1 MGDKGSGSTA
11 RDGVDYLPHLSFR
24 REFGFVVV
32 AGVLALACLAQN
44 APSSTSPTK
53 APRHVDNRATA
64 PALNSRADYVGDDA
78 CRTCHQDKF
87 NTYLETAHH
96 LTSAV
101 ATKETVLGT
110 FAPGTNVLKTGN
122 PDLYFQMDAKPD
134 GFYQTAVSGI
144 PPNTWSRTERLD
156 LVIGSGGKG
165 QTYLYWH
172 DGQLFQLPVGY
183 STVLA
188 RWINSPGYRDGTA
201 NFERPIIPRCLE
213 CHAGYFEA
221 LAPPMGN
228 LYNTKNF
235 VVGVSCE
242 RCHGPGRQHVT
253 AAKSAAGPKAITNP
267 AKLSASRQ
275 FDVCAQCHG
284 GPGDRFLAP
293 PFSYV
298 PGQALDKYIDLG
310 SPGAAAEV
318 DVHGR
323 QVVVLKESR
332 CYQVSGTMTC
342 STCHDV
348 HQRER
353 SLAAFSERCLSCHK
367 VENCGMSPK
376 MGHDIAGNCIDCHM
390 PELESK
396 AVFVDVD
403 GKKVIPKFRTHLIKV
418 YAPSAIGH

>member
-1 MGDKGSGSTA
+1 
-11 RDGVDYLPHLSFR
+11 
-24 REFGFVVV
+24 
-32 AGVLALACLAQN
+32 
-44 APSSTSPTK
+44 
-53 APRHVDNRATA
+53 
-64 PALNSRADYVGDDA
+64 VGDAA
-78 CRTCHQDKF
+78 CRACHANLFDSYFK
-87 NTYLETAHH
+87 TAHH

-101 ATKETVLGT
+101 ADKNTVLGT

-134 GFYQTAVSGI
+134 GFYQTAVSGT
-144 PPNTWSRTERLD
+144 PPNGWSRTERLD
-156 LVIGSGGKG
+156 LTIGSGGKG

-172 DGQLFQLPVGY
+172 DDELFQLPVGY
-183 STVLA
+183 STVLGQ
-188 RWINSPGYRDGTA
+188 WINSPGYRDGTA

-235 VVGVSCE
+235 VVGISCE
-242 RCHGPGRQHVT
+242 RCHGPGREHVRSAT
-253 AAKSAAGPKAITNP
+253 SKSAAASAAIINP
-267 AKLSASRQ
+267 AKLSTARQ

-284 GPGDRFLAP
+284 GPGERFLAP

-298 PGQALDKYIDLG
+298 PGQPLNKYIELG
-310 SPGAAAEV
+310 SPDAGAEV

-332 CYQVSGTMTC
+332 CFQASGTMTC

-348 HQRER
+348 HERE
-353 SLAAFSERCLSCHK
+353 LTAFSERCLRCHK
-367 VENCGMSPK
+367 VESCGVFAK
-376 MGHDIAGNCIDCHM
+376 MGQQIANNCIDCHM

-396 AVFVDVD
+396 AVFVDVN

-418 YAPSAIGH
+418 YPATSN